1 MPLVLKD
8 RVKETTTTTGTGTLS
23 LGGAASGYQTFSSAV
38 GNGNTTYYA
47 ISSAGGAEWEVG
59 IGTVG
64 AGTLARTTVLASS
77 NAGSA
82 VNLSAGTK
90 DVFVTYPAGKAL
102 STDDVGSVVQAYD
115 ADLTS
120 WAAIAPSA
128 KQDTLVSG
136 TNIKTVN
143 STSVLGSGDIAV
155 QATLVSGT
163 NIKTINSTSILG
175 SGDITTGDVTLTGT
189 QTLTNK
195 TITGLRET
203 RTASASNAFN
213 LSNANYFTHTLSGAT
228 TFSVSNTASSGSVSA
243 FVLDLTNGGSATI
256 TWWSGMKWAGGT
268 APTLTSSGRDV
279 LAFFTHDG
287 GTTWNGFVL
296 GKDVK

>member
-8 RVKETTTTTGTGTLS
+8 RVKETTTTVGTGTLT
-23 LGGAASGYQTFSSAV
+23 LNGASTGYQTFSSAV

-47 ISSAGGAEWEVG
+47 ISSAGGSEWEVG
-59 IGTVG
+59 VGTVG
-64 AGTLARTTVLASS
+64 AGTLARTTILASS
-77 NAGSA
+77 NAGS
-82 VNLSAGTK
+82 VVSLSAGTK
-90 DVFVTYPAGKAL
+90 DVFVTYAASKAL
-102 STDDVGSVVQAYD
+102 TQDDIGSLVQAYD

-136 TNIKTVN
+136 TNIKTIN
-143 STSVLGSGDIAV
+143 STSVLGSGDIV
-155 QATLVSGT
+155 
-163 NIKTINSTSILG
+163 
-175 SGDITTGDVTLTGT
+175 TGDVTLTGT

-203 RTASASNAFN
+203 RAATASNAVN
-213 LSNANYFTHTLSGAT
+213 LSNGNYFTHTLSGAT
-228 TFSVSNTASSGSVSA
+228 TFTVSNVASSGSVSA